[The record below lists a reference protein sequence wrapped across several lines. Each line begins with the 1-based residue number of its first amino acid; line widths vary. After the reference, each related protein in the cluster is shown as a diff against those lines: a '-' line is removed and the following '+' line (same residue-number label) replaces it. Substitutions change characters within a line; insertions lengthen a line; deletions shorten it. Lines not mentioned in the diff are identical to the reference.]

1 MPDYEKF
8 SKNSSINSLIE
19 KILDEL
25 CPFLEEQ
32 AEEISQLTSIGK
44 ALGSRKDISELLEII
59 LTIARRFTKA
69 DGGTLYLVDNKNQN
83 LNFHVIHNA
92 TLKLKKTGRA
102 INLPGVSLYNKDN
115 TPNLSNVSS
124 YVFHTGQIVNIDNV
138 YETKKFQ
145 FQGTRKFDAALH
157 YKSQSMIVIP
167 MRNHEN
173 DIIGILQLINSIDP
187 FSGKTVSFTSNDQ
200 EKASALASHAS
211 VLLTQQNLILEMKE
225 LFEAFI
231 KAIAVS
237 IDEKSKHTSGHIQR
251 VTELCLMIGK
261 AINKDTTI
269 YKNTS
274 LDPDQMDELRI
285 AALMHDTGKIT
296 TPDHIIN
303 KSSRLELFHD
313 RIELI
318 KTRWDLFKTNQKL
331 AAAQK
336 KLALLDQTQ
345 SKKQFARIDAR
356 CSEKIHELEKEF
368 DTLSRINST
377 KGRLDKAL
385 IDQLKKIYE
394 KSDLINN
401 RKESYL
407 NDDEFENLSVLKGT
421 LAQQEREIINSHAG
435 LSQKILSKLPWPK
448 KLANIPSIAG
458 AHHEKLDGSGYPLHL
473 KKENL
478 NLQARILAIADI
490 FEALS
495 AQDRP
500 YKKPKT
506 LNQTI
511 KVLEQMG
518 QNKLLDSDI
527 IKIFFKSET
536 HLEYA
541 KTYMSPW
548 QMDIR

>member
-1 MPDYEKF
+1 MSDNGKF
-8 SKNSSINSLIE
+8 SENSSINSLIE

-32 AEEISQLTSIGK
+32 ADEISQLTSIGK
-44 ALGSRKDISELLEII
+44 ALGARKDISELLEMI
-59 LTIARRFTKA
+59 LAIARRFTKA
-69 DGGTLYLVDNKNQN
+69 DGGTLYLVDNKNQT
-83 LNFHVIHNA
+83 LDFHVIINS
-92 TLKLKKTGRA
+92 TLKLKKAGRA

-115 TPNLSNVSS
+115 TPNFSNVSS
-124 YVFHTGQIVNIDNV
+124 YVFHTGEIVNIDDV
-138 YETKKFQ
+138 YKTKKFQ
-145 FQGTRKFDAALH
+145 FQGTKKFDAALH

-173 DIIGILQLINSIDP
+173 NIIGILQLINSIDP
-187 FSGKTVSFTSNDQ
+187 FSGETVSFTTNDQ

-231 KAIAVS
+231 KTIAVS

-251 VTELCLMIGK
+251 VTELCMMIGRS
-261 AINKDTTI
+261 INEDTTI
-269 YKNTS
+269 YKDTS

-318 KTRWDLFKTNQKL
+318 QTRWDLFKTNQRL

-336 KLALLDQTQ
+336 KLALLDQT
-345 SKKQFARIDAR
+345 KKQKQLARIDDR
-356 CSEKIHELEKEF
+356 CSEKINELEKEF
-368 DTLSRINST
+368 DTLSYINST
-377 KGRLDKAL
+377 KESLDKTL
-385 IDQLKKIYE
+385 IEQLKKIYK
-394 KSDLINN
+394 KSDIIND
-401 RKESYL
+401 RKEYYL
-407 NDDEFENLSVLKGT
+407 SDDEFENLSVCKGT
-421 LAQQEREIINSHAG
+421 LTQQERDIINSHAG

-448 KLANIPSIAG
+448 KLADIPSIAG

-473 KKENL
+473 KEENL
-478 NLQARILAIADI
+478 NIQARILAIADI

-495 AQDRP
+495 AQNRP
-500 YKKPKT
+500 YKEPRT

-518 QNKLLDSDI
+518 QDRLLDSDI
-527 IKIFFKSET
+527 IKIFFKSKT

-541 KTYMSPW
+541 NAYMSPW
-548 QMDIR
+548 QIDI